1 MAADPARPIPA
12 AVTAVEPSA
21 AAQPA
26 PISVAEPPSVAAP
39 SDVAPVAAGEP
50 PAPRGFQ
57 WLTALLAGGVLTLL
71 AAPLAFV
78 RRRKQQPAAP
88 AAVKV
93 PTSIARRPVDPVAG
107 IDVVEGP
114 LAPAPAKLRADA
126 TPSPKLAQPETD
138 SAAGVPDDLRDLAAT
153 IGPTDAVDLD
163 VGAPVVM
170 NERVAWFADRVDTAK
185 ADEPPVG
192 DEALEENAATAR
204 MPNVDPAV
212 FVERQAPRPKAGKP
226 VQPADD
232 EQMTLT
238 IVELDLLRQ
247 DYEAE
252 YTLTQ
257 QASQALDD
265 AVADLKATQ
274 AARAATAET
283 ATLESPQIADA
294 DDTGD
299 TANLPAA
306 RVRMK

>member
-1 MAADPARPIPA
+1 
-12 AVTAVEPSA
+12 
-21 AAQPA
+21 
-26 PISVAEPPSVAAP
+26 
-39 SDVAPVAAGEP
+39 
-50 PAPRGFQ
+50 
-57 WLTALLAGGVLTLL
+57 
-71 AAPLAFV
+71 
-78 RRRKQQPAAP
+78 
-88 AAVKV
+88 
-93 PTSIARRPVDPVAG
+93 
-107 IDVVEGP
+107 
-114 LAPAPAKLRADA
+114 
-126 TPSPKLAQPETD
+126 
-138 SAAGVPDDLRDLAAT
+138 
-153 IGPTDAVDLD
+153 
-163 VGAPVVM
+163 
-170 NERVAWFADRVDTAK
+170 
-185 ADEPPVG
+185 
-192 DEALEENAATAR
+192 